1 MSAYLSVR
9 LSSCLYIGSSFSLSL
24 SLSPAATVVTEA
36 DSHMDS
42 EPSKQLVER
51 EEEGSCDSGG
61 VVMSMSCDPVAIENE
76 STAERNA
83 GEMKIESEVR
93 VRGMVAESVGE
104 MGRGSRVG
112 SEQGQVLGVSLESVV
127 VGDVESES
135 MVCDSVAGVQHG
147 ELTVS
152 TGEEDQEKVPLSDT
166 HYATQGV
173 SERSCDMEGSS
184 CNVQVDSHDQSHD
197 KDERSCD
204 MQVESHDKDRS
215 QDMQV
220 ESHDK
225 DRSHD
230 MQVESHG
237 KEVRSHDMQ
246 VESHDKEVR
255 SHDMQL
261 ESHDKE
267 VRSHDMQLESHDK
280 KERSHDMQL
289 QSHDKEESHDRKVES
304 LDKDEGSDDTE
315 MVSRDISESQSD
327 SMERKSYTDDIQGTS
342 HTEHSHRVHVESG
355 DIESKSRDVQW
366 KSDYVQEESQ
376 DTGSLSTNLQRT
388 YGEEPVNRDLLVST
402 DVSSHD
408 LHQISHGFEA
418 ESHSAVGIP
427 HATDEKLTD
436 PTLEHGEL
444 CDMANSSLEVQ
455 VGSGDEWV
463 EQQEAGQPHPP
474 DEIQEYREFEET
486 KLQELRQSH
495 NKVGAEISL
504 ETDAGSHDVQE
515 AITPLGTTQP
525 HSEESSTAGCK
536 EHEEQV
542 SATEGLVQRV
552 SYGESQDVPPHSAE
566 EGVGAEKR
574 CLLEEAVESGNKE
587 DGGHLVPYD
596 EGVHQERA
604 SRYQERE
611 LCDGMESRKEAS
623 HDQERES
630 HDPPSHDQEESH
642 DMQGES
648 KEASHDQERESHDP
662 PREASHDQEK
672 ESHDMQKEASH
683 DQERESHDPPKEAS
697 HRESHDPSHDQE
709 RESHDPPKASHDQ
722 ERESHDPPK
731 EALHNQAKESRD
743 MQGGSKEASHDQE
756 ESHDMQGES
765 KEASHDQERESHDM
779 QGEASHDQERES
791 HDIQGESHDQEK
803 ESHDMQG
810 ESKEA
815 SRDQNRNS
823 HDHQERMEVVVPDR
837 TAEPPPSTAP
847 GEVNHSLNETD
858 SIDRML
864 ESSVDDSLQ
873 QKSHDTVM
881 TLVQGDGPLSEE
893 TAVSY
898 GETTLPNA
906 DQAVRENQASRA
918 EAEME
923 TQTAVDEGQEHSGEE
938 AMELDQVGDNWGNP
952 SHLASI
958 DPQSSGN
965 VPCESQGGDD
975 QNNNK
980 NTVHQQTHHTGSEV
994 HSASDRLQRMSHD
1007 GETRSHDTGFKSCDP
1022 GVDEESTP
1030 QPMETE
1036 SEIREVHSSE
1046 GTVAT
1051 AVQGESYQKEAVP
1064 ADGAKP
1070 HEQSCDEE
1078 AKSYEQ
1084 SHDEEA
1090 KSHEQAHV
1098 EEAKSHEESRDD
1110 EAKSRDEEVKS
1121 HEQPHDEE
1129 AKPLNEEGKSHE
1141 QSCDEGAKSH
1151 DHSKVGESESH
1162 TTEYQLV
1169 QRQTESH
1176 GIIAGDT
1183 SSTTSAMI
1191 EESCE
1196 DTGDS
1201 AGNSED
1207 IVPMVE
1213 GELSSQEELHGSR
1226 VGGSEVDS
1234 QEELHG
1240 SRGGGSS
1247 DGDTRGGVCQ
1257 SQEETEGAL
1266 YPSYAATEVCSLDR
1280 ETKIDGKLPHNPGS
1294 ESPDLPNQPS
1304 EEEEQSYTDTQS
1316 RSHDGGTE
1324 VCGDQ
1329 EPMLQVGEQ
1338 DSHETE
1344 EKSGDSDSKPSDQ
1357 TDGGNEPI
1365 THSRE
1370 PADISDGRDF
1380 DSTNARGFD
1389 NSNAISPDS
1398 ELKSHDN
1405 KPKSHESQPESRDSE
1420 SRSHDTE
1427 LKSRDS
1433 EVESHDTKLKA
1444 CDTESKSKSHDIE
1457 LKSRHTDLKSHD
1469 IELESCDTELKSHDT
1484 ELKSHDSELSS
1495 RDTEPLKAHESELKP
1510 HDPPSHELKSLE
1522 NETQSSNYE
1531 SSECEGERLDDVK
1544 PSGNDVTSDI
1554 EGVSCEAEAKEEVGG
1569 ACVTMETVE
1578 EREFTAAS
1586 NRVVSMATELLEKWE
1601 GLKEV
1606 FRIPKRTQ
1614 SVSEIHAC
1622 MYTECSG
1629 TVCIQKWRASF
1640 VAIHILIM
1648 YIH

>member
-9 LSSCLYIGSSFSLSL
+9 LSSCLCIGSSFSLSL

-112 SEQGQVLGVSLESVV
+112 SEQGQVLGVSLEGVV
-127 VGDVESES
+127 VGDVEERESES

-152 TGEEDQEKVPLSDT
+152 TGEEEQEKVPLGDT

-184 CNVQVDSHDQSHD
+184 CNVEVDSHDQSHD

-289 QSHDKEESHDRKVES
+289 QSHDRKVES

-366 KSDYVQEESQ
+366 KSDYVQEE
-376 DTGSLSTNLQRT
+376 RT

-408 LHQISHGFEA
+408 LHQVSHGFEA

-486 KLQELRQSH
+486 KLRELRQSH

-504 ETDAGSHDVQE
+504 EMDAGTHDVQE

-596 EGVHQERA
+596 GGVHQERA

-611 LCDGMESRKEAS
+611 SCGGMESRKEAS

-765 KEASHDQERESHDM
+765 KEASHDQESESHDM

-864 ESSVDDSLQ
+864 ESSVSDSLQ
-873 QKSHDTVM
+873 QKSHDPAM

-893 TAVSY
+893 KAVSY

-906 DQAVRENQASRA
+906 DQAVRENHASRA

-923 TQTAVDEGQEHSGEE
+923 TQTAIDEGQEHSSEE

-952 SHLASI
+952 SHLASV
-958 DPQSSGN
+958 DPQSSG
-965 VPCESQGGDD
+965 PCESQGGDD

-980 NTVHQQTHHTGSEV
+980 NTVHQQTHHTGREI

-1007 GETRSHDTGFKSCDP
+1007 GKTRSHDTGVKSCDP

-1046 GTVAT
+1046 GTVTT
-1051 AVQGESYQKEAVP
+1051 AVDKVQGESYQKEAVP
-1064 ADGAKP
+1064 ADGAKS

-1090 KSHEQAHV
+1090 KSHEQAHDEEAKSHEHSHV

-1110 EAKSRDEEVKS
+1110 EAKSRNEEGKS
-1121 HEQPHDEE
+1121 HEQPHDEV
-1129 AKPLNEEGKSHE
+1129 AKPLIEEGKSLE

-1151 DHSKVGESESH
+1151 DQSKVGESESH

-1201 AGNSED
+1201 AGNSGGN
-1207 IVPMVE
+1207 VPMVG
-1213 GELSSQEELHGSR
+1213 GELSSEELHSSR
-1226 VGGSEVDS
+1226 IGGSEVDSHSAVCQS

-1247 DGDTRGGVCQ
+1247 DGDTHGGVCQ
-1257 SQEETEGAL
+1257 SQEETEGACN
-1266 YPSYAATEVCSLDR
+1266 PSYAAAEVCSLDS
-1280 ETKIDGKLPHNPGS
+1280 ETKLDGKLSHNPGS

-1329 EPMLQVGEQ
+1329 EPMPQVGEQ
-1338 DSHETE
+1338 DSHETK
-1344 EKSGDSDSKPSDQ
+1344 EKSGDSDSKP

-1370 PADISDGRDF
+1370 PADISDGRGS

-1389 NSNAISPDS
+1389 NSNDSPDS

-1405 KPKSHESQPESRDSE
+1405 EPKSHESQPESRDSQVE
-1420 SRSHDTE
+1420 SRDAESKSHGSE
-1427 LKSRDS
+1427 LKSYGD
-1433 EVESHDTKLKA
+1433 
-1444 CDTESKSKSHDIE
+1444 
-1457 LKSRHTDLKSHD
+1457 TDLKSHD
-1469 IELESCDTELKSHDT
+1469 IELESCGT

-1495 RDTEPLKAHESELKP
+1495 RDTEPLKAYEGELKP
-1510 HDPPSHELKSLE
+1510 HDPPSHELKFLE

-1578 EREFTAAS
+1578 EREFAAAS

-1614 SVSEIHAC
+1614 SVSEIQCKAVHCMHVHRVFRYC
-1622 MYTECSG
+1622 MYTKMESEFCG
-1629 TVCIQKWRASF
+1629 YYYVHT
-1640 VAIHILIM
+1640 
-1648 YIH
+1648 

>member
-127 VGDVESES
+127 VGDVEERESES

-152 TGEEDQEKVPLSDT
+152 TGEDQGKVPLGDT

-173 SERSCDMEGSS
+173 GERSCDMEGSS

-197 KDERSCD
+197 KDERSC
-204 MQVESHDKDRS
+204 
-215 QDMQV
+215 DMQV

-289 QSHDKEESHDRKVES
+289 QSHDRKVES

-408 LHQISHGFEA
+408 LHQVSHGFEA

-474 DEIQEYREFEET
+474 DEIQEYHKFEET
-486 KLQELRQSH
+486 KLRESRQSH
-495 NKVGAEISL
+495 NKVGAEISP
-504 ETDAGSHDVQE
+504 EMDAGSHDVQE
-515 AITPLGTTQP
+515 AKAPLGTTQP

-596 EGVHQERA
+596 EGVHLERA
-604 SRYQERE
+604 SRDMHVE
-611 LCDGMESRKEAS
+611 S

-630 HDPPSHDQEESH
+630 HDPP
-642 DMQGES
+642 
-648 KEASHDQERESHDP
+648 
-662 PREASHDQEK
+662 
-672 ESHDMQKEASH
+672 KEASH

-697 HRESHDPSHDQE
+697 HDQERESHDPPEEASHDQQRESHDPPEEASHDQPHDPPKEASHDQE

-731 EALHNQAKESRD
+731 EVL
-743 MQGGSKEASHDQE
+743 
-756 ESHDMQGES
+756 
-765 KEASHDQERESHDM
+765 HDQERESH
-779 QGEASHDQERES
+779 G
-791 HDIQGESHDQEK
+791 IQGESHDQE

-847 GEVNHSLNETD
+847 GEVKHTLSETD
-858 SIDRML
+858 SIDRIL
-864 ESSVDDSLQ
+864 ELSVSDSLQ
-873 QKSHDTVM
+873 QKSHDTAM
-881 TLVQGDGPLSEE
+881 TLVQGDGPVSEE

-906 DQAVRENQASRA
+906 DQAVRENHASRA

-952 SHLASI
+952 SHLASV
-958 DPQSSGN
+958 DPQSSG
-965 VPCESQGGDD
+965 PCESQGGDD

-980 NTVHQQTHHTGSEV
+980 NTVHQQTHQTGREI

-1007 GETRSHDTGFKSCDP
+1007 GETRSHDTGVKSCDP

-1036 SEIREVHSSE
+1036 SEIREVYYSE

-1051 AVQGESYQKEAVP
+1051 AVDKVQGESYQKEAVP
-1064 ADGAKP
+1064 ADGAKS

-1098 EEAKSHEESRDD
+1098 EEAKSYEESRDD

-1151 DHSKVGESESH
+1151 DQSKVGESESH

-1201 AGNSED
+1201 AGNSGD

-1266 YPSYAATEVCSLDR
+1266 YPSYAATEVCSLDS
-1280 ETKIDGKLPHNPGS
+1280 ETKINGKLSHNPGS

-1324 VCGDQ
+1324 VCG
-1329 EPMLQVGEQ
+1329 PMPQFGEQ
-1338 DSHETE
+1338 DSHETK

-1365 THSRE
+1365 TEAANIDGRG
-1370 PADISDGRDF
+1370 SDG
-1380 DSTNARGFD
+1380 TNAGGFD

-1405 KPKSHESQPESRDSE
+1405 EPKSHESQPESRDSE

-1433 EVESHDTKLKA
+1433 EVESQDTKLKA
-1444 CDTESKSKSHDIE
+1444 CDTESKSHDIE
-1457 LKSRHTDLKSHD
+1457 LKSCDTDLKSH

-1484 ELKSHDSELSS
+1484 ELKSHDTESSS
-1495 RDTEPLKAHESELKP
+1495 RDTEPLKAYEGELKP

-1578 EREFTAAS
+1578 EREFAAAS

-1614 SVSEIHAC
+1614 SVSEIQCKAVHCMHVHTVFRCC
-1622 MYTECSG
+1622 MYTKMESEFCGYS
-1629 TVCIQKWRASF
+1629 V
-1640 VAIHILIM
+1640 VN
-1648 YIH
+1648 

>member
-9 LSSCLYIGSSFSLSL
+9 LSSCLCIGSSFSLSL

-127 VGDVESES
+127 VGDVEERESES

-152 TGEEDQEKVPLSDT
+152 TGEEEQEKVPLGDT

-184 CNVQVDSHDQSHD
+184 CNVEVDSHDQSHD

-289 QSHDKEESHDRKVES
+289 QSHDRKVES

-315 MVSRDISESQSD
+315 MVSHDISESQSD

-366 KSDYVQEESQ
+366 KSDYVQEE
-376 DTGSLSTNLQRT
+376 RT

-408 LHQISHGFEA
+408 LHQVSHGFEA

-486 KLQELRQSH
+486 KLRELRQSH

-504 ETDAGSHDVQE
+504 EMDAGTHDVQE
-515 AITPLGTTQP
+515 AKTPLGTTQP
-525 HSEESSTAGCK
+525 HSEESSTAGDK

-574 CLLEEAVESGNKE
+574 CLLERAVESGNKE
-587 DGGHLVPYD
+587 DGGHLVRY
-596 EGVHQERA
+596 GGAVHL
-604 SRYQERE
+604 ERE
-611 LCDGMESRKEAS
+611 S
-623 HDQERES
+623 HDMHVESHDHERES
-630 HDPPSHDQEESH
+630 HDPP
-642 DMQGES
+642 
-648 KEASHDQERESHDP
+648 
-662 PREASHDQEK
+662 
-672 ESHDMQKEASH
+672 KEASH

-697 HRESHDPSHDQE
+697 HDQERESHDPPKEASHDQERESHDPPEEASHDQQRESHDPPKEASHDQERESHDPPKEASHDQERESHDPPKEASHDQERESHDPPKEASHDQERESHDPSHDQERESHDPSHDQE

-731 EALHNQAKESRD
+731 EALH
-743 MQGGSKEASHDQE
+743 
-756 ESHDMQGES
+756 
-765 KEASHDQERESHDM
+765 DQERE
-779 QGEASHDQERES
+779 

-810 ESKEA
+810 ESKES

-837 TAEPPPSTAP
+837 TAEPPPTTAP
-847 GEVNHSLNETD
+847 GEVKHPLNETD

-864 ESSVDDSLQ
+864 ESSVSDSLQ
-873 QKSHDTVM
+873 QKSHDTVV
-881 TLVQGDGPLSEE
+881 TLVQGDGPVSEE

-906 DQAVRENQASRA
+906 DQAVRENHASRA

-923 TQTAVDEGQEHSGEE
+923 TQTAVDEGQEHSSEE

-952 SHLASI
+952 SHLASV
-958 DPQSSGN
+958 DPQSSG
-965 VPCESQGGDD
+965 PCESQGGDD

-994 HSASDRLQRMSHD
+994 HSDRLQRMSHD

-1051 AVQGESYQKEAVP
+1051 AVDKVQGESYQKEAVP

-1098 EEAKSHEESRDD
+1098 EEAKSYEESRDD

-1151 DHSKVGESESH
+1151 DQSKVGESESH

-1201 AGNSED
+1201 ADNSGD

-1266 YPSYAATEVCSLDR
+1266 YPSYAATEVCSLDS
-1280 ETKIDGKLPHNPGS
+1280 ETKIDGKLSHNPGS

-1329 EPMLQVGEQ
+1329 EPMPQVGEQ
-1338 DSHETE
+1338 DSHETK
-1344 EKSGDSDSKPSDQ
+1344 EKSGDSDSKP

-1370 PADISDGRDF
+1370 PADISDGRGS

-1389 NSNAISPDS
+1389 NSNDSPDS

-1405 KPKSHESQPESRDSE
+1405 EPKSHESQPESRDSQVE
-1420 SRSHDTE
+1420 SRDSQVESRDAESKSHGSE
-1427 LKSRDS
+1427 LKSYGD
-1433 EVESHDTKLKA
+1433 
-1444 CDTESKSKSHDIE
+1444 
-1457 LKSRHTDLKSHD
+1457 TDLKSHD
-1469 IELESCDTELKSHDT
+1469 IELESCGT

-1510 HDPPSHELKSLE
+1510 HDPPSHELKFLE

-1578 EREFTAAS
+1578 EREFAAAS

-1614 SVSEIHAC
+1614 SVSEIQCKAVHCMHVHRVFRYC
-1622 MYTECSG
+1622 MYTKMESEFCGYS
-1629 TVCIQKWRASF
+1629 V
-1640 VAIHILIM
+1640 VN
-1648 YIH
+1648 